1 MTSFHPR
8 KYDSSLFT
16 ENVLP
21 MTSGVTKY
29 TLAQYA
35 PFPYYSNTV
44 FTYVHYSYDLVYGIK
59 NIIQTDKNIILV
71 QTEVLSHKSI
81 INIRTQ

>member
-21 MTSGVTKY
+21 MTSGATKY

-35 PFPYYSNTV
+35 PFPYYSSHILCNV
-44 FTYVHYSYDLVYGIK
+44 IDIK
-59 NIIQTDKNIILV
+59 HISNA
-71 QTEVLSHKSI
+71 LSKTHDV
-81 INIRTQ
+81 NL

>member
-35 PFPYYSNTV
+35 PFPYYL
-44 FTYVHYSYDLVYGIK
+44 YIEK
-59 NIIQTDKNIILV
+59 ILMI
-71 QTEVLSHKSI
+71 LI
-81 INIRTQ
+81 PLFYYRL

>member
-16 ENVLP
+16 ENLLP

-35 PFPYYSNTV
+35 SFPYYLKRQVDTL
-44 FTYVHYSYDLVYGIK
+44 FLKPTQLD
-59 NIIQTDKNIILV
+59 DK
-71 QTEVLSHKSI
+71 
-81 INIRTQ
+81 